1 MTAREGSQYLY
12 YNSNLIWSARSSR
25 QARISRSNLTLH
37 VSQPIKINYF
47 TWKYNIK
54 IYISI
59 TLAQKLSSKASELSG
74 PSGLYYLFYD
84 GHVYMQTWTLLTG
97 SQCRISDTRVT
108 IKACGTR
115 LFHDGPVDMQV
126 WYASTG
132 MICKY
137 DMQVLVWYASSGM
150 ICKYDM
156 QVPVW
161 YASMSPPDKKSVQS
175 LQLLRPVSF
184 FFVVEIWITD
194 P

>member
-1 MTAREGSQYLY
+1 MHRNYHQRRVNSQALQVSIIYSMMGMFICKHEPFWQEVSVESLILGSPLKPVGLVCSMMGQ
-12 YNSNLIWSARSSR
+12 LIC
-25 QARISRSNLTLH
+25 
-37 VSQPIKINYF
+37 
-47 TWKYNIK
+47 KY
-54 IYISI
+54 
-59 TLAQKLSSKASELSG
+59 
-74 PSGLYYLFYD
+74 
-84 GHVYMQTWTLLTG
+84 
-97 SQCRISDTRVT
+97 
-108 IKACGTR
+108 
-115 LFHDGPVDMQV
+115 DMQVLV